1 MNYKYI
7 EGDSFIDE
15 RGKLSFVNNFKLK
28 NVNRFYQVENH
39 KKNYVR
45 AWHGHKYEEKYVFVN
60 NGTFKIGIVEI
71 EESDFS
77 LIPEDLSKKY
87 SPKIFIMSSEK
98 PAILHIPRLTFNGF
112 MNLTDNGII
121 TFFSTKD
128 LKNSV
133 DDDFIL
139 KFDVWNIWDQK
150 YF

>member
-1 MNYKYI
+1 
-7 EGDSFIDE
+7 
-15 RGKLSFVNNFKLK
+15 
-28 NVNRFYQVENH
+28 
-39 KKNYVR
+39 
-45 AWHGHKYEEKYVFVN
+45 
-60 NGTFKIGIVEI
+60 
-71 EESDFS
+71 
-77 LIPEDLSKKY
+77 
-87 SPKIFIMSSEK
+87 MSSEK

-133 DDDFIL
+133 DDDFRL